1 MKEPTTAKEPVAA
14 SAEAGLIYATW
25 RARCRAY
32 ASQGLIPALK
42 PSSPAAVEA

>member
-1 MKEPTTAKEPVAA
+1 MKEPATAKEPVTAA
-14 SAEAGLIYATW
+14 EVGPIYATW
-25 RARCRAY
+25 HARCRAY

>member
-1 MKEPTTAKEPVAA
+1 MKKPTTAPEEDTGPV
-14 SAEAGLIYATW
+14 YATW

-42 PSSPAAVEA
+42 PGSPAAAEA